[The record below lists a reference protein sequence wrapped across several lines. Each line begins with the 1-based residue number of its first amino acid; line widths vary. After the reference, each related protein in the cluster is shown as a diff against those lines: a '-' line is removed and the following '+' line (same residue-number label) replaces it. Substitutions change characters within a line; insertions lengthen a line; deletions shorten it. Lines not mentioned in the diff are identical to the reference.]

1 MICVLDVIQGPAR
14 GKRIWL
20 KENQCIEI
28 GRISTADFSIPADTH
43 LSRRHLLL
51 DSTKNGFRIR
61 DVGSAN
67 GTFLNDV
74 RILVQE
80 LKSGDT
86 VRAGL
91 SAFSVTLCQDG
102 ENPHAKDGVTFSRS
116 LQMSNQTESTIID
129 SDLER
134 EPGNNLQESVEV
146 AEESVEVAAEKV
158 GSYRTL
164 GVSDRVDLESTV
176 RMKLDEASDEIDAAV
191 PWAKHENPKP
201 NSTEKSWWKSFFTQT
216 EDESIYQQASPFSS
230 PLGNFLGIMHE
241 FESEF
246 QIAIIVNES
255 QLPEL
260 GRELL
265 AKLRQS
271 GSVTQLSRSLCY
283 LMYERTKDFQKLVN
297 VSEGEDALICIGTQR
312 ALPLQ
317 SWEKHAN
324 SLSYPSM
331 FISHLKNSESR
342 LKESFLRTG
351 SFSLFEM
358 NREGNL
364 VLMICERPP
373 LDSNTK

>member
-28 GRISTADFSIPADTH
+28 GRISSADFSIPADTH

-74 RILVQE
+74 RILVQD

-91 SAFSVTLCQDG
+91 SAFSVTLCEDG

-116 LQMSNQTESTIID
+116 LQGATQTESTTMN
-129 SDLER
+129 SNLEMA
-134 EPGNNLQESVEV
+134 PGNNIRESVEFAV
-146 AEESVEVAAEKV
+146 EKV
-158 GSYRTL
+158 GSFRTL
-164 GVSDRVDLESTV
+164 GFSDKVDLESTV
-176 RMKLDEASDEIDAAV
+176 RMKLDEPREEIVAAV
-191 PWAKHENPKP
+191 PLLERA
-201 NSTEKSWWKSFFTQT
+201 NSKLTPVDKSWWKAFFAPT
-216 EDESIYQQASPFSS
+216 EDESIYQQNSLFSS
-230 PLGNFLGIMHE
+230 PYGNFLGILHE

-255 QLPEL
+255 QLPEQ

-265 AKLRQS
+265 AKLRQA
-271 GSVTQLSRSLCY
+271 GSVIQLSRSLCY
-283 LMYERTKDFQKLVN
+283 LKYERTKDFQKLVN
-297 VSEGEDALICIGTQR
+297 VSEGEDALICVGTQR
-312 ALPLQ
+312 TLPSQ

-342 LKESFLRTG
+342 LKESFLRAG
-351 SFSLFEM
+351 AFSLFEM

-364 VLMICERPP
+364 VLMICERAI
-373 LDSNTK
+373 LDSNNK

>member
-74 RILVQE
+74 RILVQD

-91 SAFSVTLCQDG
+91 SIFSVTLCQEG
-102 ENPHAKDGVTFSRS
+102 ENPHAKDGVSFSRS
-116 LQMSNQTESTIID
+116 LQGANQTQSATTIMN
-129 SDLER
+129 SDMER
-134 EPGNNLQESVEV
+134 EAGKNPQESVGFAV
-146 AEESVEVAAEKV
+146 EKV
-158 GSYRTL
+158 GSFRTL
-164 GVSDRVDLESTV
+164 GFPGRVDLESTV
-176 RMKLDEASDEIDAAV
+176 RMNLDESSEEIDAAV
-191 PWAKHENPKP
+191 PLAEHASSKP
-201 NSTEKSWWKSFFTQT
+201 TFVDKSWWKSFFIPT
-216 EDESIYQQASPFSS
+216 EDESIYQQNSPFSS
-230 PLGNFLGIMHE
+230 PYGNFLGIVHE

-255 QLPEL
+255 QLPEQ
-260 GRELL
+260 GRAVL

-271 GSVTQLSRSLCY
+271 GSVIQISKSLCRNSQLSPKMY
-283 LMYERTKDFQKLVN
+283 L
-297 VSEGEDALICIGTQR
+297 AL
-312 ALPLQ
+312 
-317 SWEKHAN
+317 
-324 SLSYPSM
+324 
-331 FISHLKNSESR
+331 
-342 LKESFLRTG
+342 
-351 SFSLFEM
+351 
-358 NREGNL
+358 
-364 VLMICERPP
+364 
-373 LDSNTK
+373 